1 MKNILKIL
9 ICIFGVL
16 MLGGV
21 TFAAENKDFEKIY
34 ASQYETSNA
43 SDLVDKIPKESKK
56 ILNGMEVKS
65 PEWKNFA
72 NISFQKVF
80 EKIFEI
86 MKEKISV
93 SKSSFFSIVFIILIH
108 AVVRNFKS
116 SFGSKEILKVMD
128 LVSILCVC
136 TIIINPIV
144 KCVGSSS
151 KSIQSA
157 SEFTLCSVPVISSIL
172 VASGHTLSATSYQ
185 TLVIVVGQ
193 VIAYVSKF
201 FLVPFINVLFGMSI
215 ISSFSPNTN
224 LESFCKTICKFLK
237 TTLKFIS
244 YIFTSILALQ
254 NLVTR
259 SADNLGISTVKFAI
273 DNCVP
278 IVGGALSDSFST
290 VHACIKLLKSGVC
303 AFGIMACG
311 AIFLPV
317 IVECFTWITFLNI
330 GIGTVNILGLKKIN
344 SIFSSAKNIISI
356 NLAII
361 LCVLSVLTVSCFVL
375 ILIGR

>member
-9 ICIFGVL
+9 ICIFIILVCGRL
-16 MLGGV
+16 
-21 TFAAENKDFEKIY
+21 TFANENNDFGEIY
-34 ASQYETSNA
+34 NSQYTASNA
-43 SDLVDKIPKESKK
+43 PNLANKIPKESKK
-56 ILNGMEVKS
+56 ILNGIEIKT
-65 PEWKNFA
+65 PEWKNFS
-72 NISFQKVF
+72 NISFQKIF

-86 MKEKISV
+86 MKEKILGSR
-93 SKSSFFSIVFIILIH
+93 SSFFSIIFIILIH
-108 AVVRNFKS
+108 SVLCNFKS

-128 LVSILCVC
+128 LVSVLCVC
-136 TIIINPIV
+136 AAIINPIV
-144 KCVGSSS
+144 RCVIYSSE
-151 KSIQSA
+151 SIQSA
-157 SEFTLCSVPVISSIL
+157 SEFTLCSVPVISSIM
-172 VASGHTLSATSYQ
+172 VASGHTISATSYQ
-185 TLVIVVGQ
+185 TLVILVGQ
-193 VIAYVSKF
+193 VIACVSKF
-201 FLVPFINVLFGMSI
+201 FLIPIINVLFGMSV
-215 ISSFSPNTN
+215 ISSISPNTN
-224 LESFCKTICKFLK
+224 LESFCKTICNFLK

-290 VHACIKLLKSGVC
+290 VHACLNLLKSGVC
-303 AFGIMACG
+303 AFGIIACG

-317 IVECFTWITFLNI
+317 IIECFTWIAFLNI
-330 GIGTVNILGLKKIN
+330 SIGTVDILGLKKIN

-361 LCVLSVLTVSCFVL
+361 LCVLSILTVSCFVL
-375 ILIGR
+375 ILIGK

>member
-9 ICIFGVL
+9 ICVFGVL
-16 MLGGV
+16 VLGGI
-21 TFAAENKDFEKIY
+21 TFAAESKDFEKIY
-34 ASQYETSNA
+34 ESQYETSNA
-43 SDLVDKIPKESKK
+43 PDLVDKIPKESKK

-108 AVVRNFKS
+108 AIVRGFKS

-157 SEFTLCSVPVISSIL
+157 SEFTLCSVPVISLIM

-224 LESFCKTICKFLK
+224 LESFCKTICNFLK